1 MPAPNVQ
8 VPYQEFLQR
17 CGRHSQVVAGL
28 SSAPPRLQRLL
39 AELVMMRLF
48 DDFQEALSGVALRL
62 ACGAPYGDGSAPQ
75 LLTTPARSTSSAQTL
90 FETHGRPQRKNTKWS
105 KVRFINETTKFVLDG
120 AEPFRT
126 ACQANSVPIS
136 EMQAVRNR
144 IAHNNR
150 NSRTAFRTVVVRHYG
165 ANVNSVS
172 PGVLLLSPR
181 FAPTMLERYI
191 ASCRIIVRDCS
202 RS

>member
-1 MPAPNVQ
+1 MPAPNVE
-8 VPYQEFLQR
+8 VPYQEFLRR
-17 CGRHSQVVAGL
+17 CGRHSQVVDGL
-28 SSAPPRLQRLL
+28 STVSPRLQRLL

-48 DDFQEALSGVALRL
+48 DDFQEAISGVALRL

-75 LLTTPARSTSSAQTL
+75 LLTAAARSTSSARSL
-90 FETHGRPQRKNTKWS
+90 YETHGRTGQKRTKWS
-105 KVRFINETTKFVLDG
+105 KVAFINETTKFVLDG
-120 AEPFRT
+120 AEPFRA

-144 IAHNNR
+144 IAHNNQ

-165 ANVNSVS
+165 ASVNSVS